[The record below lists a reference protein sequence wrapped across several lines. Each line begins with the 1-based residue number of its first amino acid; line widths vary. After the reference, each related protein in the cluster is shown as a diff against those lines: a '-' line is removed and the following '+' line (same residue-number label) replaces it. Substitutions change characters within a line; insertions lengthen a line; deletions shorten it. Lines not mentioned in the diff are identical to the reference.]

1 MEKQTLEEIKEIKCL
16 LGDICRII
24 MVGVGKLNTFEQME
38 SIKRAEVLR
47 AKDVLTV
54 EEVAQ
59 YMGVGKSY
67 IYQLTC
73 ANQIPYYKP
82 LGKNIYFDK
91 EEIKNFLKRGRV
103 STETEI
109 QEEADKRLKEGK

>member
-1 MEKQTLEEIKEIKCL
+1 MDSEPLETEIKEIKGL
-16 LGDICRII
+16 LDDISRWVMI
-24 MVGVGKLNTFEQME
+24 GVKKLSTFDQME
-38 SIKRAEVLR
+38 SIKLSEKLR

-91 EEIKNFLKRGRV
+91 EEIKNFLKQGRV
-103 STETEI
+103 STEQEI
-109 QEEADKRLKEGK
+109 QEEVSKRL

>member
-1 MEKQTLEEIKEIKCL
+1 MEKKTLENEVNEIKGL
-16 LGDICRII
+16 LDNICRFV
-24 MVGVGKLNTFEQME
+24 MNGAGRLNTFEQME
-38 SIKRAEVLR
+38 SIKRYEMLR

-91 EEIKNFLKRGRV
+91 EEIKNFLKQGRV
-103 STETEI
+103 STEAEI
-109 QEEADKRLKEGK
+109 QKEADKRL

>member
-1 MEKQTLEEIKEIKCL
+1 MEKNSLENEIKEIKGL
-16 LGDICRII
+16 LDDISRFITI
-24 MVGVGKLNTFEQME
+24 GVRKLNTFEQME
-38 SIKRAEVLR
+38 SIKRSEMLR

-91 EEIKNFLKRGRV
+91 EEIKNFLKQGRV
-103 STETEI
+103 STMQEI
-109 QEEADKRLKEGK
+109 QEEADKRL